1 MRLKIEKN
9 EILGKIY
16 TKDMHSEIDELKET
30 ETKLEELGIK
40 ILRKKYRN
48 KTRGLKILIEKEIE
62 LEEKQKTE
70 DKIKEYKIVIDI
82 IISEAEDL
90 KKRVI
95 NKLNE
100 MKKIKTK
107 SQEGKRGFL

>member
-1 MRLKIEKN
+1 M
-9 EILGKIY
+9 
-16 TKDMHSEIDELKET
+16 
-30 ETKLEELGIK
+30 
-40 ILRKKYRN
+40 
-48 KTRGLKILIEKEIE
+48 
-62 LEEKQKTE
+62 
-70 DKIKEYKIVIDI
+70 DI

-107 SQEGKRGFL
+107 NEEGKRGLL

>member
-1 MRLKIEKN
+1 
-9 EILGKIY
+9 
-16 TKDMHSEIDELKET
+16 MHSEIDELKET

-40 ILRKKYRN
+40 ISRKKYRN

-90 KKRVI
+90 I

-107 SQEGKRGFL
+107 NEEGKRGLL